1 MNIIETKTITK
12 QLFTDD
18 RTKHI
23 PVCWVGGSGLGK
35 TTQAKK
41 LAEELQLPLV
51 YLTVRT
57 DDALGINMIRD
68 GALHHVP
75 HHKLAKVFDTP
86 TFIYIDELNR
96 ADRYARAQVM
106 ELLGERTIGGEPV
119 HPDTV
124 VVVTVN
130 PESEAYEVTELDQA
144 LKTRVVPIPVTFD
157 AELSLQYAKENR
169 LHAMV
174 SYLQSVPDT
183 LNEEL
188 VWHITK
194 PDTRILEYLAL
205 VVQVS
210 PTASEIVSFVLQD
223 NASHFIGG
231 VINPSTIDVYDVT
244 APRFGVDL
252 KPSTRKV

>member
-1 MNIIETKTITK
+1 MNIIEAKTLTNT
-12 QLFTDD
+12 LFTDN

-35 TTQAKK
+35 TTQAKQ
-41 LAEELQLPLV
+41 LAKELKLPLV

-57 DDALGINMIRD
+57 DDALGINLIKD
-68 GALHHVP
+68 GALHHIP
-75 HHKLAKVFDTP
+75 HTKLASVFKKP
-86 TFIYIDELNR
+86 SLIYIDELNR

-144 LKTRVVPIPVTFD
+144 LKTRVVPIPVSFD
-157 AELSLQYAKENR
+157 VALSKEYARER
-169 LHAMV
+169 GLTGMY
-174 SYLQSVPDT
+174 SYLEAAPDT

-188 VWHITK
+188 VWHISK
-194 PDTRILEYLAL
+194 PDTRMLEYLSL
-205 VVQVS
+205 ITQVS
-210 PTASEIVSFVLQD
+210 AAASEVVTFVLQE
-223 NASHFIGG
+223 NAKYFIGTQ
-231 VINPSTIDVYDVT
+231 INPDTAIVYDV
-244 APRFGVDL
+244 ASPRFGVGT
-252 KPSTRKV
+252 KAAKQK